1 MSRQGFSPCM
11 HTRHVHHHRLVFE
24 RGFHVCYDE
33 VASTYSATRFPFSL
47 RYKRQNL
54 NNVTGL
60 NPAVGVKPSCDTYTA
75 DIVPVPSTK
84 ITVFFYRQVKMFVE
98 WLPR

>member
-33 VASTYSATRFPFSL
+33 VAFTYSATRPPL
-47 RYKRQNL
+47 AKVETAKPNTL
-54 NNVTGL
+54 AGIE
-60 NPAVGVKPSCDTYTA
+60 PAIRT
-75 DIVPVPSTK
+75 
-84 ITVFFYRQVKMFVE
+84 F
-98 WLPR
+98 